1 MIKLLCFT
9 GEFFPPTT
17 GGEQAL
23 FNAYRVLQDQVE
35 LHIFSLNSSD
45 KFKDEEGLKKALPKA
60 HIFGYNDSKRD
71 KYANIEAIARK
82 IRSVLQR
89 IAGVAGLNKYRHLDL
104 DLRLE
109 RNQPML
115 KVLNQ
120 YIEEHNIDIVQFE
133 FMSSIYY
140 SLGIINE
147 SVKKVF
153 VHHELYY
160 VVNQSRLPRNPSIDE
175 SLYYA
180 INKNREL
187 SMLENYDAIITLSQ
201 EDTSRL
207 KKEEVKTPI
216 FTSFAQITPKSIEVK
231 ATSEINDLVFVGPE
245 THLPNYNGMI
255 WFLEEVWPK
264 ILNHNP
270 EIKLNIIGKWDKATQ
285 SQMLERYPNLIFH
298 GFVEDLGSAISNHV
312 MIVPIREGSGIR
324 MKILEAAQH
333 LVPVVSCTV
342 GAEGMGLTSGVN
354 CYITDNSDDFAKH
367 VIHLLSNT
375 DSAKKMAQQAFDH
388 FSEAYSDDKF
398 IESRMICYN
407 EIING
412 FNNNNKES

>member
-23 FNAYRVLQDQVE
+23 FNAYRLLQNQVE

-45 KFKDEEGLKKALPKA
+45 KFKDEVGLKKALPKA
-60 HIFGYNDSKRD
+60 HIFGYNDAKRD
-71 KYANIEAIARK
+71 KYSNVEAIARK
-82 IRSVLQR
+82 IRFLLQKL
-89 IAGVAGLNKYRHLDL
+89 ANVTGLNKYRHLDL
-104 DLRLE
+104 DIKLE

-115 KVLNQ
+115 KALNQ
-120 YIEEHNIDIVQFE
+120 YIKEHDIDIVQFE

-160 VVNQSRLPRNPSIDE
+160 VVNQSRLPQNPSIDE

-187 SMLENYDAIITLSQ
+187 SILENYDAIITLSY
-201 EDTSRL
+201 EDTVRL
-207 KKEEVKTPI
+207 QNEGVKTPI
-216 FTSFAQITPKSIEVK
+216 FTSFAQITPKGTEVK
-231 ATSEINDLVFVGPE
+231 ATSEINDLAFVGPE
-245 THLPNYNGMI
+245 THLPNYNGLM
-255 WFLEEVWPK
+255 WFLNQVWPK
-264 ILNHNP
+264 ILDHDP
-270 EIKLNIIGKWDKATQ
+270 DIKLNIIGKWDKVTQ
-285 SQMLERYPNLIFH
+285 NQMLERYPNLIFH
-298 GFVEDLGSAISNHV
+298 GFVDNLGSAISNHV

-333 LVPVVSCTV
+333 FVPVVSCTV

-354 CYITDNSDDFAKH
+354 CYITDNSDNFAQH
-367 VIHLLSNT
+367 VIHLLSNI
-375 DSAKKMAQQAFDH
+375 DFAKKMAQQAFDH

-398 IESRMICYN
+398 IESRMACYN
-407 EIING
+407 EVINPEICI
-412 FNNNNKES
+412 NVES

>member
-9 GEFFPPTT
+9 GEFYPPTT

-45 KFKDEEGLKKALPKA
+45 KFKDEDGLKKALPKA
-60 HIFGYNDSKRD
+60 HIFGYNDAKRD
-71 KYANIEAIARK
+71 KYSNIEAITRK
-82 IRSVLQR
+82 IKSLLQR
-89 IAGVAGLNKYRHLDL
+89 LAGVTGLNKYRHLDL
-104 DLRLE
+104 DIRLE

-115 KVLNQ
+115 KALNK
-120 YIEEHNIDIVQFE
+120 YIDEHNIDIVQFE

-140 SLGIINE
+140 ALGVINE

-187 SMLENYDAIITLSQ
+187 SMLENYDAIITLSK
-201 EDTSRL
+201 EDTVRL
-207 KKEEVKTPI
+207 QNEGVKTPI

-245 THLPNYNGMI
+245 THLPNYNGMM
-255 WFLEEVWPK
+255 WFLEEVWPM
-264 ILNHNP
+264 ILDHNP
-270 EIKLNIIGKWDKATQ
+270 DIKLNIIGKWDKATQ
-285 SQMLERYPNLIFH
+285 NQMLERYSNLIFH
-298 GFVEDLGSAISNHV
+298 GFVDNLGSAIFNHV

-333 LVPVVSCTV
+333 FVPVVSCTV
-342 GAEGMGLTSGVN
+342 GAEGMGLTSGEN
-354 CYITDNSDDFAKH
+354 CFITDIPDDFAQH
-367 VIHLLSNT
+367 VVYLLSNT
-375 DSAKKMAQQAFDH
+375 DSARKMAQQALYH
-388 FSEAYSDDKF
+388 FSEVYSDDKF
-398 IESRMICYN
+398 IRSRMVCYN
-407 EIING
+407 EVINTL
-412 FNNNNKES
+412 NNNKKL

>member
-45 KFKDEEGLKKALPKA
+45 KFKDEEGLKQALPKA
-60 HIFGYNDSKRD
+60 HIFGYNDAKRD
-71 KYANIEAIARK
+71 KYSNIEAIARK
-82 IRSVLQR
+82 IRSFLQR
-89 IAGVAGLNKYRHLDL
+89 LAGVSGINKYRHLDL
-104 DLRLE
+104 NIRLE

-120 YIEEHNIDIVQFE
+120 YIEEHYIDIVQFE
-133 FMSSIYY
+133 FISSIFY

-153 VHHELYY
+153 VHHELQYI
-160 VVNQSRLPRNPSIDE
+160 VNQSRLSQNPSLDE
-175 SLYYA
+175 SLYYT

-187 SMLENYDAIITLSQ
+187 TMLENYDAIITLSHD
-201 EDTSRL
+201 DTLRL
-207 KKEEVKTPI
+207 KKDGVKTPI
-216 FTSFAQITPKSIEVK
+216 FTSFAQITPKNCEVK
-231 ATSEINDLVFVGPE
+231 AASEMNDLVFVGPE
-245 THLPNYNGMI
+245 THLPNYNGMM

-270 EIKLNIIGKWDKATQ
+270 DINLNIIGKWDKATQ
-285 SQMLERYPNLIFH
+285 KQMLERYPNLIFH
-298 GFVEDLGSAISNHV
+298 GFVDNLGSAISNHV

-333 LVPVVSCTV
+333 FVPVVSCTV
-342 GAEGMGLTSGVN
+342 GAEGMGLASGKN
-354 CYITDNSDDFAKH
+354 CFITDNPDEFAQH
-367 VIHLLSNT
+367 IIYLLSHT
-375 DSAKKMAQQAFDH
+375 DFAKKMAQQALDH

-398 IESRMICYN
+398 IESRMACYN
-407 EIING
+407 EITNTL
-412 FNNNNKES
+412 NNNKRL